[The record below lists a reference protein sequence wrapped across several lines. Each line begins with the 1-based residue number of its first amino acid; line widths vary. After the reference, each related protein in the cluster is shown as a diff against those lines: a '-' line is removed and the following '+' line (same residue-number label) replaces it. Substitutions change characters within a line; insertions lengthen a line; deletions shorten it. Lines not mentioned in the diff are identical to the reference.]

1 MELNQTLVIGFD
13 ISDNEKDLDIL
24 AVGRKDGEIT
34 TIINMFIGK
43 EAREMYDRLTTV
55 GGYRPDGK

>member
-13 ISDNEKDLDIL
+13 FSNGKDLDIL
-24 AVGRKDGEIT
+24 AVGRKDGETT

-43 EAREMYDRLTTV
+43 EAREIYDRLTTV
-55 GGYRPDGK
+55 GRYHPNGN